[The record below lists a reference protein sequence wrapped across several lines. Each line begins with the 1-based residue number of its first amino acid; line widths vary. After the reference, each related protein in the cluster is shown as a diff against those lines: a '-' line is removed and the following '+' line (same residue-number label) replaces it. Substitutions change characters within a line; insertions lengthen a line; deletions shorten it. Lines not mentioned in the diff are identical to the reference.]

1 MKFGNQLFNIM
12 SRIGKKNII
21 IPENVEV
28 KIDHREVMIKG
39 PKGELSH
46 EIPWI
51 IDIEMKDKIISLKP
65 KKRTKQS
72 SALWGLTRSLLFNC
86 VEGVTN
92 GFEKQLELVGIGYRA
107 SVENDK
113 LILEVGFSDKK
124 EIEIP
129 QGIEISVKKNIIT
142 ISGINKQQV
151 GAIAAKIRNVR
162 RPEPYKGKGIR
173 YVGEKVRRKEGKKAA
188 TT

>member
-1 MKFGNQLFNIM
+1 M

-21 IPENVEV
+21 IPEGVDI
-28 KIDHREVMIKG
+28 KIDNRNITVKG
-39 PKGELSH
+39 PKGEISH
-46 EIPWI
+46 EIPRI
-51 IDIEMKDKIISLKP
+51 IGIEIKDKAILLNP

-107 SVENDK
+107 AVQDKK
-113 LILEVGFSDKK
+113 LILEVGYSHKK
-124 EIEIP
+124 EIDIP
-129 QGIEISVKKNIIT
+129 EGIEISVKKNII
-142 ISGINKQQV
+142 IVSGINKQQV
-151 GAIAAKIRNVR
+151 GAISAKIRSVR
-162 RPEPYKGKGIR
+162 PPEPYKGKGIK
-173 YVGEKVRRKEGKKAA
+173 YVGEKIRRKEGKKAMA

>member
-1 MKFGNQLFNIM
+1 M

-21 IPENVEV
+21 IPENVDV
-28 KIDHREVMIKG
+28 KIDNRNITVKG
-39 PKGELSH
+39 PKGEISH

-51 IDIEMKDKIISLKP
+51 IDMEIKDEAILLKP

-72 SALWGLTRSLLFNC
+72 SALWGLTRALLFNC

-92 GFEKQLELVGIGYRA
+92 GFEKQLELVGVGYRA
-107 SVENDK
+107 SVENEKK
-113 LILEVGFSDKK
+113 LILEVGFSHKK

-129 QGIEISVKKNIIT
+129 EGIEISVKKNIIT

-151 GAIAAKIRNVR
+151 GEVAAKIRRVR
-162 RPEPYKGKGIR
+162 RPEPYKGKGIK
-173 YVGEKVRRKEGKKAA
+173 YVGEKIRRKEGKKVTA